1 MYIIKTNG
9 IEEKYSGFTESLSMY
24 LSYVNAKRGKSICER
39 DEYTNYIVDVF
50 KRIYNGYIKLG
61 SCKGVIE
68 IHSNDDLG
76 ISIFY
81 TRN

>member
-24 LSYVNAKRGKSICER
+24 LSYVNVKRGKSVCER
-39 DEYTNYIVDVF
+39 DDYTNHIINAF
-50 KRIYNGYIKLG
+50 KRIYEEYIKIG
-61 SCKGVIE
+61 SCKEVIE